1 MFYNKKTEN
10 KLKGNNLEKKYI
22 ESLIPR
28 TEITVSKNKKK
39 NEKEKEK
46 EIKAKDK
53 IKKLNKPKEINL
65 NIIGKN
71 TKDAS
76 QNTSKEKF
84 YKTKSYSSS
93 NIKIKNSSN
102 KKKKKYIYKLN
113 PHLESVRRNKTNYEK
128 NQELI
133 YNQTYDNENNTNII
147 IQEKIKI
154 DIIQN
159 PQIKFK
165 TNDEKYRL
173 FKYFKGFGNITKII
187 FTNVNK

>member
-1 MFYNKKTEN
+1 MFYNKKNEN
-10 KLKGNNLEKKYI
+10 NLKGNNLEKKYI

-39 NEKEKEK
+39 NDREKLM
-46 EIKAKDK
+46 EIKKKDK
-53 IKKLNKPKEINL
+53 IMKLNKPKEINL
-65 NIIGKN
+65 NIIEKGKKN
-71 TKDAS
+71 ES

-84 YKTKSYSSS
+84 FKTKSYSSS
-93 NIKIKNSSN
+93 NIKIKNLSN
-102 KKKKKYIYKLN
+102 KKENKYKYKLN
-113 PHLESVRRNKTNYEK
+113 PHLESVRRNKINYEK

-133 YNQTYDNENNTNII
+133 YNQTYDNNNNII

-154 DIIQN
+154 NIIQN

-165 TNDEKYRL
+165 SNDEKYRL
-173 FKYFKGFGNITKII
+173 FKYFKGFENITKII

>member
-1 MFYNKKTEN
+1 M
-10 KLKGNNLEKKYI
+10 
-22 ESLIPR
+22 
-28 TEITVSKNKKK
+28 
-39 NEKEKEK
+39 
-46 EIKAKDK
+46 
-53 IKKLNKPKEINL
+53 
-65 NIIGKN
+65 
-71 TKDAS
+71 
-76 QNTSKEKF
+76 
-84 YKTKSYSSS
+84 
-93 NIKIKNSSN
+93 
-102 KKKKKYIYKLN
+102 
-113 PHLESVRRNKTNYEK
+113 ESVRRNKTNYEK

>member
-22 ESLIPR
+22 DSLIPR

-39 NEKEKEK
+39 NEKEKEMK
-46 EIKAKDK
+46 KKNK
-53 IKKLNKPKEINL
+53 IKNINKAKEINL
-65 NIIGKN
+65 NIKKKKK
-71 TKDAS
+71 KDAS
-76 QNTSKEKF
+76 QNTTKEKF
-84 YKTKSYSSS
+84 FKTKSYSSS
-93 NIKIKNSSN
+93 NFKIKNPSN
-102 KKKKKYIYKLN
+102 KNVYKYKYKLN

-133 YNQTYDNENNTNII
+133 YNQTYDNNNNNII
-147 IQEKIKI
+147 IQEKINI
-154 DIIQN
+154 NIIQN

-165 TNDEKYRL
+165 TNDEKYKL